1 MAGAG
6 CVGCGRGAAWPQ
18 KVGGGGRQE
27 PSAAGVVGGS
37 SNTAAP
43 RVIDDAVVAAED
55 HRLGEVARETETRR
69 DVLPVG
75 IGLVARRTATD
86 EPDDSLSS
94 GQWIG
99 RVGIEERE
107 LVVLLYPRSLVL
119 IADAEVHREVV
130 PDLPVVLDIGP
141 EILLQRM
148 EARSPGDLT
157 PPRPSHHNPPHPT
170 AALRP
175 PA

>member
-43 RVIDDAVVAAED
+43 RVIDDAVAAAQD
-55 HRLGEVARETETRR
+55 QRLGEVPREAETRR

-75 IGLVARRTATD
+75 IGLVARRAATD
-86 EPDDSLSS
+86 EPDDPFSP
-94 GQWIG
+94 GHERG

-107 LVVLLYPRSLVL
+107 LVVLLYPRTLELV
-119 IADAEVHREVV
+119 DH
-130 PDLPVVLDIGP
+130 
-141 EILLQRM
+141 
-148 EARSPGDLT
+148 
-157 PPRPSHHNPPHPT
+157 
-170 AALRP
+170 
-175 PA
+175 